1 MRRFMMK
8 RRSLAIALAVL
19 MIAAL
24 LAGCGSKPASQPAST
39 SAAPQE
45 KPMVIG
51 MVIKDPSAPYEQA
64 FVNGAQ
70 AKAKELGITVDIK
83 DGNADSLK
91 IMELMDNY
99 ITQKVDGFIMAGAV
113 DLKAIV
119 PGVKKLNEAK
129 IPIMALDTSPEGG
142 KVDLFISFDI
152 EQSSAKAAEAFIQG
166 IKDRNGGNVPAGV
179 VIEITGALEDMFT
192 AACTKGFRSVVDK
205 YPQLKV
211 VQGEGKWDNVT
222 SHNITSDLLTRYGKQ
237 VKGIYVQTPDIMATG
252 VVSAIEAAKLN
263 PKDFGITG
271 ICMGPEGVQLI
282 EDGKILGVV
291 EQPAYDSAQL
301 AVQYLYDLKKGK
313 AIPKIGDTVTK
324 NDELWSPAKVVKNP
338 WAEEG
343 GYMILQGPFVPK
355 EVKVDDPRL
364 WENKLADLWKKK

>member
-1 MRRFMMK
+1 MK

>member
-1 MRRFMMK
+1 MVKKNILPVF
-8 RRSLAIALAVL
+8 IVALAV
-19 MIAAL
+19 AL
-24 LAGCGSKPASQPAST
+24 FAGCAQKPAEKKAETQA
-39 SAAPQE
+39 E
-45 KPMVIG
+45 KPMTIG
-51 MVIKDPSAPYEQA
+51 MVIKDPTAPYEVA
-64 FVNGAQ
+64 FAEGAK

-83 DGNADSLK
+83 DGQADSLK

-152 EQSSAKAAEAFIQG
+152 EQASKKATEAFVQG
-166 IKDRNGGNVPAGV
+166 IKDRNGGQVPNGV

-192 AACTKGFRSVVDK
+192 RACNKGFQAVISQ

-211 VQGEGKWDNVT
+211 VQGEGKWDNT
-222 SHNITSDLLTRYGKQ
+222 ISHERASDLLTRYGKE
-237 VKGIYVQTPDIMATG
+237 VLGIYVHTPDIMAPG
-252 VVSAIEAAKLN
+252 VVTAIESHKLD
-263 PKDFGITG
+263 PKDFGIAG
-271 ICMGPEGVQLI
+271 ICIGPEGIDLI
-282 EDGKILGVV
+282 KQGKMLAAV
-291 EQPAYDSAQL
+291 EQPAYDSAVL

-313 AIPKIGDTVTK
+313 PIPQIGDTVK
-324 NDELWSPAKVVKNP
+324 QDGAIWSPATVVKNP

-343 GYMILQGPFVPK
+343 GYMILQGPLVPT

-364 WENKLADLWKKK
+364 WENKLSSFWKK